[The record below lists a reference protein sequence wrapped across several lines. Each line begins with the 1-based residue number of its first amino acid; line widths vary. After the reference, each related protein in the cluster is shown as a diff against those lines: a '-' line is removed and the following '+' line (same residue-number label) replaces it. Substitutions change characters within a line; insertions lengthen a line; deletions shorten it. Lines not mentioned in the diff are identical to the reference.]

1 MPKETAGAASAG
13 TDKRCATRPWAI
25 QSQLP
30 QKSKPM
36 RSEANIR
43 GLAYVLAALT
53 AALATSAA
61 MAVEEPTFQSLV
73 KDGAFELRRYP
84 SLVVA
89 ETVVKGDMDAASNQ
103 GFRRIADFIFG
114 NNAATTADKKTTIA
128 MTAPVV
134 VEPLSGA
141 DFKTAPEWRV
151 QFVMPGQYSLGTLP
165 QPNNPAVELRQ
176 APARTTAVVTYSGLN
191 TEGKVQAK
199 TEELRAWIVARQW
212 EPLGPPLLARYD
224 PPWTLPPWRR
234 NEIQI
239 EVRQP

>member
-1 MPKETAGAASAG
+1 MTCERLHQKPALMLMRTETKVRPSA
-13 TDKRCATRPWAI
+13 RACFW
-25 QSQLP
+25 
-30 QKSKPM
+30 
-36 RSEANIR
+36 
-43 GLAYVLAALT
+43 
-53 AALATSAA
+53 ALALLIPAGNA
-61 MAVEEPTFQSLV
+61 MAVEEPTYQTLV

-134 VEPLSGA
+134 VEPVSDP
-141 DFKTAPEWRV
+141 DFKSAPEWRV
-151 QFVMPGQYSLGTLP
+151 QFVMPGQYSLDSLP
-165 QPNNPAVELRQ
+165 RPNNPAVELRQ
-176 APARTTAVVTYSGLN
+176 APARTAAVVTYSGLN
-191 TEGKVQAK
+191 GEAKVQAK
-199 TEELRAWIVARQW
+199 IEELKAWLAAR
-212 EPLGPPLLARYD
+212 ELVPLTPPQLARYD

-239 EVRQP
+239 VVRQP

>member
-1 MPKETAGAASAG
+1 MLGAGLQ
-13 TDKRCATRPWAI
+13 P
-25 QSQLP
+25 
-30 QKSKPM
+30 
-36 RSEANIR
+36 
-43 GLAYVLAALT
+43 LALLFT
-53 AALATSAA
+53 PSTA
-61 MAVEEPTFQSLV
+61 MAVEEPTFQTLV

-114 NNAATTADKKTTIA
+114 NNSATTADKKTTIA

-134 VEPLSGA
+134 VEPLAPSSGP
-141 DFKTAPEWRV
+141 DFKSAPEWRV

-165 QPNNPAVELRQ
+165 RPNNPAVELRQ
-176 APARTTAVVTYSGLN
+176 APARTAAVLTYSGFN
-191 TEGKVQAK
+191 GEAKVQAK
-199 TEELRAWIVARQW
+199 TEELKAWVRARQLV
-212 EPLGPPLLARYD
+212 PLSPPQLARYD

-239 EVRQP
+239 AVRQP